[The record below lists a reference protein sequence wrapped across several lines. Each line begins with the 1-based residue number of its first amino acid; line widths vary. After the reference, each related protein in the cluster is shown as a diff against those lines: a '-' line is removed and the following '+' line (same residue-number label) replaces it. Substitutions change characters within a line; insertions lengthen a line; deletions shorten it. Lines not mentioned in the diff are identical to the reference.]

1 MNDSLHQDPA
11 PVRSLLATTP
21 ARQPAHRHPRPRPL
35 AAALLAAVLLAVAL
49 LAAGCAN
56 EPEVAEPEMATFD
69 AAELSP
75 EELGRIGARL
85 SQEPGR
91 AEAILA
97 EGGVTWEGFE
107 AAVREAAASV
117 ETARRYAEAYRAAGG
132 GGDAT
137 APAASEPA
145 GG

>member
-1 MNDSLHQDPA
+1 MNDSLHQDPP
-11 PVRSLLATTP
+11 PVRSMLPTKPAT
-21 ARQPAHRHPRPRPL
+21 QPAHRHPRPRPL
-35 AAALLAAVLLAVAL
+35 AAAFLAAVLLAAGL
-49 LAAGCAN
+49 LAAGCGN
-56 EPEVAEPEMATFD
+56 EPEVAEPELTTVD

-97 EGGVTWEGFE
+97 EEGVTWEGFE
-107 AAVREAAASV
+107 AAVREVAANV

-132 GGDAT
+132 GSAT
-137 APAASEPA
+137 APATSEPT